1 MFISNGIRWNNN
13 FSKNRESLINHKEI
27 YVIGTFVPRSAE
39 AEPEAKAEADPW
51 LAYGYA
57 GYPYAYSGLYHGYAG
72 YHAGYPYAYYG
83 KRLVVFFI
91 RTRRSH
97 SNLKAQ

>member
-13 FSKNRESLINHKEI
+13 LSKNRESLINHKEI

-57 GYPYAYSGLYHGYAG
+57 GYPYAYGYRAYG
-72 YHAGYPYAYYG
+72 AYPYAHHGYYYG
-83 KRLVVFFI
+83 KRLVCSF
-91 RTRRSH
+91 
-97 SNLKAQ
+97 LME